1 MCALSRRDSAVLMD
15 RAGELGSDKL
25 RLLLPL
31 ETSITA
37 AEFTYDV
44 EMLTVLTSGAQG
56 GIALRNHASLFAV
69 PAVIA

>member
-1 MCALSRRDSAVLMD
+1 VLSD
-15 RAGELGSDKL
+15 RAGELGRDKL
-25 RLLLPL
+25 RRLLAL

-44 EMLTVLTSGAQG
+44 EMLTVITSGAQA
-56 GIALRNHASLFAV
+56 GIAIRKHASLFAV